1 MNNKVYVITHGSYS
15 DYHICAVTLDP
26 ERAKNLKRFFDGY
39 DEANIEEYPLDEKV
53 ETRLYGVTLQRET
66 GKHIKTKL
74 DDYGFYHDGEVEEDY
89 DVKTFYEEQ
98 LIFWCTAKDEEHA
111 LKIARDR
118 FAQYKAEREGIS

>member
-1 MNNKVYVITHGSYS
+1 MNNKVYVITRGSYS

-26 ERAKNLKRFFDGY
+26 ERAKNLKRLFSGY

-53 ETRLYGVTLQRET
+53 ETRVYGVTLQRES

-74 DDYGFYHDGEVEEDY
+74 DDYGFYDDGGVEEDCEFGA
-89 DVKTFYEEQ
+89 DEKLT
-98 LIFWCTAKDEEHA
+98 FWCDAKDEEHA

-118 FAQYKAEREGIS
+118 LAQYKAEREGIS

>member
-1 MNNKVYVITHGSYS
+1 MNNKVYVITSGCYS

-26 ERAKNLKRFFDGY
+26 ERAKNLKRLFDGY

-74 DDYGFYHDGEVEEDY
+74 DDYGIRHDGEVEEDY
-89 DVKTFYEEQ
+89 EFETGEQ
-98 LIFWCTAKDEEHA
+98 QLTFWCTAKDEEHA

-118 FAQYKAEREGIS
+118 FAEYKAKKAGIV